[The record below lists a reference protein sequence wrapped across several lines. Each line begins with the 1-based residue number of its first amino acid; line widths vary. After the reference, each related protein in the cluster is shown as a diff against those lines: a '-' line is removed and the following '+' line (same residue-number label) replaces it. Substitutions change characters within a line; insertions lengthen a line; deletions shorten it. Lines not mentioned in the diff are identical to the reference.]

1 MKKALIFLG
10 LSLLFLSCG
19 KKNNKQTNKTEVI
32 IGFVVDK
39 EMITAHTTFHFV
51 GKVRTSTYH
60 PTKYY
65 LYVAKKECI
74 NKIKIY
80 ENDYK
85 EYSVGDY
92 VKVTVKNE

>member
-1 MKKALIFLG
+1 MKKALIFLVP
-10 LSLLFLSCG
+10 LLFFSCG
-19 KKNNKQTNKTEVI
+19 KKNNEQTNKTEVI

-39 EMITAHTTFHFV
+39 EMIKAHTTFHFV

-65 LYVAKKECI
+65 MYVANKEGTNRI
-74 NKIKIY
+74 TIY

-85 EYSVGDY
+85 EYNVGDY
-92 VKVTVKNE
+92 VKVTVKNK